1 MKNYAKTFFFL
12 GMLICSLSIITAT
25 ILYNSFGYT
34 VLERTIY
41 SLFGFVL
48 SITGIVLLTTSGILS
63 QKGDYFTAFICFIGW
78 IFAICFAIASH
89 IGFMASAQLHSQQNS
104 EQSQLNKQRAAEIDA
119 KIQANAGV
127 LAIDTGKLR
136 NDLLRKQGEL
146 DNAKTALASCPKN
159 YVSVC
164 IRPGQAKVANIQ
176 REVDSIESQL
186 SEVAK
191 VEGLQSLRN
200 NLTASNSNNSLDSM
214 PVHVLFQMLG
224 HYFGVKPVE
233 VMSWFLLIS
242 AVFLEFLG
250 SFFLLLSRKF
260 GSHEYDFEH
269 HNPTQQVTEQVL
281 NQPTQ
286 AIATEPTKPA
296 ITTQQWQYPQLG
308 SFVKKA

>member
-1 MKNYAKTFFFL
+1 
-12 GMLICSLSIITAT
+12 
-25 ILYNSFGYT
+25 
-34 VLERTIY
+34 
-41 SLFGFVL
+41 VL

-78 IFAICFAIASH
+78 IFAIGFAIASH

-119 KIQANAGV
+119 KIQANASV
-127 LAIDTGKLR
+127 LAIDTGKLKS
-136 NDLLRKQGEL
+136 DLLRKQSEL
-146 DNAKTALASCPKN
+146 DTAKTALASCPKT
-159 YVSVC
+159 YVTVC
-164 IRPGQAKVANIQ
+164 IRPNQAKVANIQ
-176 REVDSIESQL
+176 KEVDAIESQL

-200 NLTASNSNNSLDSM
+200 NLTASNSTNSLDSM
-214 PVHVLFQMLG
+214 PVHILFQMLG

-260 GSHEYDFEH
+260 GTQEYALAESGFSHLATQPITHE
-269 HNPTQQVTEQVL
+269 PT
-281 NQPTQ
+281 TQ
-286 AIATEPTKPA
+286 AIVTEPTKPA
-296 ITTQQWQYPQLG
+296 ISTQQWHYPQLG